1 MKAVARVSIRAGC
14 LVGLAVGIAWNA
26 LYSIADLLARRNQP
40 ESTRLAMRLM
50 PGNGAYPAQLAD
62 QDLCH

>member
-26 LYSIADLLARRNQP
+26 LYSTADLLHAGISRKALVWP
-40 ESTRLAMRLM
+40 CA
-50 PGNGAYPAQLAD
+50 
-62 QDLCH
+62 